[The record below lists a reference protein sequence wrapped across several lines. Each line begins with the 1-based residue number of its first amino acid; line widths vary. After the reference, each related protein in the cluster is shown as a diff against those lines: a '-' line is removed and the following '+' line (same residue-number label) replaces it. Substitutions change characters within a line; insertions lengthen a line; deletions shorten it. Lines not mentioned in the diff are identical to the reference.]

1 MASVSSVQKDLIV
14 TTRDSF
20 KDCIIAC
27 KDGNQMGA
35 KFKERKVL
43 QAASSSFA
51 QSGYSV
57 KRMFCTIFVP

>member
-1 MASVSSVQKDLIV
+1 MV

-27 KDGNQMGA
+27 KDGNQMGGA